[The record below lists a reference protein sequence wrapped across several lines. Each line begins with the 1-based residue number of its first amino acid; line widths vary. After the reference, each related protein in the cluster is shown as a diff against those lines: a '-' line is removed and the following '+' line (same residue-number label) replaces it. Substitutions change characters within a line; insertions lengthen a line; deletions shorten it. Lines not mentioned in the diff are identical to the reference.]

1 MQTILVVEDDRL
13 LGEGIAFALE
23 KAGFAVRQADRLEAA
38 ARLLEK
44 APDLVLLDINLPD
57 GDGRAFL
64 ARIRLHS
71 QVPVIV
77 VTAKDTEK
85 DMMAGFDAGCD
96 DYVTKPFSLPVLVKK
111 IQAVLKRAGSQAGKL
126 LLLGDLSYD
135 LEAHILCKKGQE
147 VRLTATEQRL
157 LELFLRHRGQVL
169 TREQIVEHVWDTYE
183 NYVDENTLNVNIR
196 RLREKLEDD
205 AKDPQ
210 YIKTVFGIGY
220 KWQEH

>member
-1 MQTILVVEDDRL
+1 MQTVLVVEDDRL
-13 LGEGIAFALE
+13 LGVGIAFALE
-23 KAGFAVRQADRLEAA
+23 KAGFTVRRADSIRAAERQLERL
-38 ARLLEK
+38 
-44 APDLVLLDINLPD
+44 PDLVLLDVNLPD
-57 GDGRAFL
+57 GDGRELL

-77 VTAKDTEK
+77 LTAKDTEK
-85 DMMAGFDAGCD
+85 DMMSGFDAGCD

-169 TREQIVEHVWDTYE
+169 TREQIVEQVWDTYE

>member
-1 MQTILVVEDDRL
+1 MQTVLVVEDDRL
-13 LGEGIAFALE
+13 ICEGITFALE
-23 KAGFAVRQADRLEAA
+23 KAGFVVRQADSLRAA
-38 ARLLEK
+38 ARQLEK
-44 APDLVLLDINLPD
+44 SPDLVLLDVNLPD
-57 GDGRAFL
+57 GDGRELL

-77 VTAKDTEK
+77 LTAKDTEK
-85 DMMAGFDAGCD
+85 DMLAGFDAGCD
-96 DYVTKPFSLPVLVKK
+96 DYVTKPFSLPILVKK
-111 IQAVLKRAGSQAGKL
+111 IQAVLKRSGSRSGRL
-126 LLLGDLSYD
+126 LLQGDISYD

-169 TREQIVEHVWDTYE
+169 TREQIVAEVWDTYE

-210 YIKTVFGIGY
+210 YIKTIFGIGY

>member
-13 LGEGIAFALE
+13 LGEGITFALE
-23 KAGFAVRQADRLEAA
+23 KAGFVVRQADSLQAA
-38 ARLLEK
+38 ARQLEK
-44 APDLVLLDINLPD
+44 APDLVLLDVNLPD
-57 GDGRAFL
+57 GDGREL
-64 ARIRLHS
+64 LMRIRLHS

-85 DMMAGFDAGCD
+85 DMVAGFDAGCD

-111 IQAVLKRAGSQAGKL
+111 IQAVLKRSAGQGGKL
-126 LLLGDLSYD
+126 LLLGELSYD
-135 LEAHILCKKGQE
+135 PEAHLLYKKGQE

-169 TREQIVEHVWDTYE
+169 TREQIVAQVWDTYE

-196 RLREKLEDD
+196 RLREKLEED

>member
-1 MQTILVVEDDRL
+1 MQTVLVVEDDRL

-23 KAGFAVRQADRLEAA
+23 KAGFMVRRADSIRVAERQLERL
-38 ARLLEK
+38 
-44 APDLVLLDINLPD
+44 PDLVLLDVNLPD
-57 GDGRAFL
+57 GDGRELL

-77 VTAKDTEK
+77 LTAKDTEK
-85 DMMAGFDAGCD
+85 DMMSGFDAGCD

-111 IQAVLKRAGSQAGKL
+111 IQAVLKRSGSRPGRL
-126 LLLGDLSYD
+126 LLQGDLSYD

-169 TREQIVEHVWDTYE
+169 TREQIVEQVWDTYE

-205 AKDPQ
+205 VKDPQ
-210 YIKTVFGIGY
+210 YIKTIFGIGY

>member
-1 MQTILVVEDDRL
+1 MQTILVVEDDQL
-13 LGEGIAFALE
+13 LGEGITFALE

-57 GDGRAFL
+57 GDGREFL

-147 VRLTATEQRL
+147 VRLIATEQRL

-205 AKDPQ
+205 AKDTQ